1 MLFKR
6 LESLYNQMGFL
17 YNNLIISSLIMFIK
31 NKTSKL
37 DVKNSALKTVTNNT
51 IISWCLSQENSKIEN
66 GDSSKEA
73 KART

>member
-1 MLFKR
+1 
-6 LESLYNQMGFL
+6 
-17 YNNLIISSLIMFIK
+17 MFVK

-37 DVKNSALKTVTNNT
+37 DVKNSALKIVTKSI

>member
-1 MLFKR
+1 
-6 LESLYNQMGFL
+6 
-17 YNNLIISSLIMFIK
+17 MFVK
-31 NKTSKL
+31 NKTYKL
-37 DVKNSALKTVTNNT
+37 DVKNSALKTATKSI